1 MSEEQ
6 KKRGVGNQGR
16 KANKATVH
24 YRLMCV
30 YNELQLFRSN
40 TQIRAKFTEEWGVS
54 PRTVDTYIKKAN
66 KHIRED
72 FDIDRHEFL
81 LKLMHCYE
89 HVATKAME
97 TNQLS
102 NTLGALNAMA
112 KLARL
117 DPSTNKNG

>member
-1 MSEEQ
+1 MSEEK

-24 YRLMCV
+24 YRV
-30 YNELQLFRSN
+30 SQIYQELKLCKSKTDIVR
-40 TQIRAKFTEEWGVS
+40 KFTKEWDLTE
-54 PRTVDTYIKKAN
+54 RQIENYITKAN

-102 NTLGALNAMA
+102 NTIGALNAMA
-112 KLARL
+112 RLARI
-117 DPSTNKNG
+117 DPATDKKG